1 MKNTAQLVNGL
12 HALQFTEAH
21 VEKIMQ
27 FLVSQEVKGIYANI
41 REKENARKQKEAND
55 SLIHSLRKQLAE
67 ANAKLGIFDIEAQI
81 RNHPRNSTPWLGQG
95 RDDYPLSDTV
105 EATDG
110 QRTFQLDRI
119 TGKAVSN
126 TARHW
131 GPTAPVDSY
140 LKPEDCTEE
149 EISDIVKAAKENL
162 KQRGSIMPEKDMS
175 NQPNSADIPPIPPIP
190 PVRKYTV
197 DTPLGK
203 MHHVETVTPPTSA
216 SQSPS
221 SDLID
226 PTPNF
231 VEKSTIFG
239 TIKVNTTGTSDE
251 SSSEPTPAPELNPNE
266 RTTAVLSIKVNAEGT
281 PMVDLTPVVNLKT
294 EAIGFDLQ
302 PSPSD
307 SQKATDETVDSPKCA
322 CGNPV
327 DMTNQD
333 CVDYGLCKDH
343 ELDV

>member
-55 SLIHSLRKQLAE
+55 SLIQSLRKQLAE

-81 RNHPRNSTPWLGQG
+81 RNHPRNSTPWLGKD

-131 GPTAPVDSY
+131 GPTEPVDSY

-149 EISDIVKAAKENL
+149 EISEIVKAAKENL
-162 KQRGSIMPEKDMS
+162 QQRGSILPE
-175 NQPNSADIPPIPPIP
+175 PNLDFI
-190 PVRKYTV
+190 
-197 DTPLGK
+197 
-203 MHHVETVTPPTSA
+203 
-216 SQSPS
+216 
-221 SDLID
+221 
-226 PTPNF
+226 
-231 VEKSTIFG
+231 EKSTIFG
-239 TIKVNTTGTSDE
+239 TIKVNTEGTS
-251 SSSEPTPAPELNPNE
+251 NE
-266 RTTAVLSIKVNAEGT
+266 
-281 PMVDLTPVVNLKT
+281 
-294 EAIGFDLQ
+294 
-302 PSPSD
+302 PSPVAESNLNE
-307 SQKATDETVDSPKCA
+307 SHGVDEVVDSPMCA
-322 CGNPV
+322 CDNPS
-327 DMTNQD
+327 DTNTQD
-333 CVDYGLCKDH
+333 CVDPGLCKDH
-343 ELDV
+343 EMDV

>member
-55 SLIHSLRKQLAE
+55 SLIQSLRKQLAE

-162 KQRGSIMPEKDMS
+162 KQRGSIMPEKDLS

-203 MHHVETVTPPTSA
+203 MHHVETGIPPTS
-216 SQSPS
+216 SSPT
-221 SDLID
+221 
-226 PTPNF
+226 TPPDVPEPNLDF
-231 VEKSTIFG
+231 IEKSTIFG
-239 TIKVNTTGTSDE
+239 TIKVNTEGASNEPSPVTE
-251 SSSEPTPAPELNPNE
+251 SNLNE
-266 RTTAVLSIKVNAEGT
+266 RHGVLSINVNAEGT
-281 PMVDLTPVVNLKT
+281 PEVIITPVAKSQQT
-294 EAIGFDLQ
+294 SDEA
-302 PSPSD
+302 
-307 SQKATDETVDSPKCA
+307 VDSPECA

-327 DMTNQD
+327 DMTNPD

-343 ELDV
+343 EMDV

>member
-27 FLVSQEVKGIYANI
+27 FLVSQEVNGIYTNI

-55 SLIHSLRKQLAE
+55 SLIQSLRKQLAE

-149 EISDIVKAAKENL
+149 EISEIVKTAKENL
-162 KQRGSIMPEKDMS
+162 KQRGSIMPEKDLS
-175 NQPNSADIPPIPPIP
+175 NHPNSADIPPIPPIP

-197 DTPLGK
+197 DTPFGK
-203 MHHVETVTPPTSA
+203 MHHVETVTPPSV
-216 SQSPS
+216 SPS
-221 SDLID
+221 IPSDSNE
-226 PTPNF
+226 PTLETTPEPNF
-231 VEKSTIFG
+231 VEKSTAFG
-239 TIKVNTTGTSDE
+239 
-251 SSSEPTPAPELNPNE
+251 
-266 RTTAVLSIKVNAEGT
+266 SIKVNMEGT
-281 PMVDLTPVVNLKT
+281 PGMDMKQDSDT
-294 EAIGFDLQ
+294 FDIECSPTSEP
-302 PSPSD
+302 PSELGGVS
-307 SQKATDETVDSPKCA
+307 
-322 CGNPV
+322 
-327 DMTNQD
+327 NQD
-333 CVDYGLCKDH
+333 CVDTTD
-343 ELDV
+343 E